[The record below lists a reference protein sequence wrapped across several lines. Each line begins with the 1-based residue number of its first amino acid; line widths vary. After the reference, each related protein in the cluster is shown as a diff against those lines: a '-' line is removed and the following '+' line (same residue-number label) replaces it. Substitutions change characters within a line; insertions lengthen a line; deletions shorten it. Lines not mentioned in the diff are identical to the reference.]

1 MEKYVNT
8 EYHFVRNSGG
18 LSGKELAKLS
28 DDELAEYLRQD
39 SILQEKKKYRI
50 NPDFILREI
59 AGEYTIIPIGG
70 DNVFSNAVMA
80 PNGTAV
86 FLWEAFQQP
95 STIQDVVIEAMQ
107 KYDVTEEQI
116 YKSISNFVKQ
126 SLEFYLS
133 LKMQTTYFSLPYDV
147 PLQKEDACEGE

>member
-1 MEKYVNT
+1 MDEKRGQVQRFQKP

-18 LSGKELAKLS
+18 LYGKDFTELS
-28 DDELAEYLRQD
+28 DDSLAEYLRQD

-59 AGEYTIIPIGG
+59 AGEYTIIPTGG

-95 STIQDVVIEAMQ
+95 STIQDVVVEAMQ
-107 KYDVTEEQI
+107 KYDATEEQI
-116 YKSISNFVKQ
+116 YNSISNFVKQ
-126 SLEFYLS
+126 SLEFKVLEE
-133 LKMQTTYFSLPYDV
+133 V
-147 PLQKEDACEGE
+147 V

>member
-1 MEKYVNT
+1 MEKYINT

-95 STIQDVVIEAMQ
+95 STIQDVAVEAMQ

-126 SLEFYLS
+126 SLEFKVLEE
-133 LKMQTTYFSLPYDV
+133 V
-147 PLQKEDACEGE
+147 V

>member
-95 STIQDVVIEAMQ
+95 STIQDVVVEAMQ
-107 KYDVTEEQI
+107 KYDATEEQI
-116 YKSISNFVKQ
+116 YNSISNFVKQ
-126 SLEFYLS
+126 SLEFKVLEE
-133 LKMQTTYFSLPYDV
+133 V
-147 PLQKEDACEGE
+147 V

>member
-59 AGEYTIIPIGG
+59 AGEYTIIPTGS

-86 FLWEAFQQP
+86 FLWEAFQKP
-95 STIQDVVIEAMQ
+95 STIQDVVVEAMQ

-126 SLEFYLS
+126 SLEFKVLEE
-133 LKMQTTYFSLPYDV
+133 V
-147 PLQKEDACEGE
+147 V

>member
-1 MEKYVNT
+1 MEKYINT

-59 AGEYTIIPIGG
+59 AGEYTIIPTGG

-95 STIQDVVIEAMQ
+95 STIQDVAVEAMQ

-126 SLEFYLS
+126 SLEFKVLEE
-133 LKMQTTYFSLPYDV
+133 V
-147 PLQKEDACEGE
+147 V

>member
-59 AGEYTIIPIGG
+59 AGEYTIIPTGG
-70 DNVFSNAVMA
+70 NNVFSNAVMA
-80 PNGTAV
+80 PNETAV

-95 STIQDVVIEAMQ
+95 STIQDVVVEAMQ
-107 KYDVTEEQI
+107 KYDATEEQI
-116 YKSISNFVKQ
+116 YNSISNFVKQ
-126 SLEFYLS
+126 SLKFKVLEE
-133 LKMQTTYFSLPYDV
+133 V
-147 PLQKEDACEGE
+147 V

>member
-1 MEKYVNT
+1 MRRRCYVEKYVNT

-70 DNVFSNAVMA
+70 NNVFSNAVMA
-80 PNGTAV
+80 PNETAV

-95 STIQDVVIEAMQ
+95 STIQDVVVEAMQ

-126 SLEFYLS
+126 SLEFKVLEE
-133 LKMQTTYFSLPYDV
+133 V
-147 PLQKEDACEGE
+147 V

>member
-59 AGEYTIIPIGG
+59 AGEYTIIPTGG

-95 STIQDVVIEAMQ
+95 STIQDVVVEAMQ
-107 KYDVTEEQI
+107 KYDATEEQI

-126 SLEFYLS
+126 SLEFKVLEE
-133 LKMQTTYFSLPYDV
+133 V
-147 PLQKEDACEGE
+147 E

>member
-1 MEKYVNT
+1 MQRFQKP

-18 LSGKELAKLS
+18 LYGKDFTELS
-28 DDELAEYLRQD
+28 DDSLAEYLRQD

-59 AGEYTIIPIGG
+59 AGEYTIIPTGG

-95 STIQDVVIEAMQ
+95 STIQDVVVEAMQ
-107 KYDVTEEQI
+107 KYDATEEQI
-116 YKSISNFVKQ
+116 YNSISNFVKQ
-126 SLEFYLS
+126 SLEFKVLEE
-133 LKMQTTYFSLPYDV
+133 V
-147 PLQKEDACEGE
+147 V

>member
-18 LSGKELAKLS
+18 LSGKKLAKLS

-95 STIQDVVIEAMQ
+95 STIQDVVVEAMQ

-126 SLEFYLS
+126 SLEFKVLEE
-133 LKMQTTYFSLPYDV
+133 V
-147 PLQKEDACEGE
+147 V

>member
-1 MEKYVNT
+1 MEKYINT

-59 AGEYTIIPIGG
+59 AGEYTIIPTGG

-86 FLWEAFQQP
+86 FLWEAFQKP
-95 STIQDVVIEAMQ
+95 STIQDVVVEAMQ

-126 SLEFYLS
+126 SLEFKVLEE
-133 LKMQTTYFSLPYDV
+133 V
-147 PLQKEDACEGE
+147 E

>member
-1 MEKYVNT
+1 MKDYKSP
-8 EYHFVRNSGG
+8 EYHFVRNPGG
-18 LSGKELAKLS
+18 LSGSELAKLS
-28 DDELAEYLRQD
+28 DDELVEYLRQD

-59 AGEYTIIPIGG
+59 AGEYTIIPTGG

-95 STIQDVVIEAMQ
+95 STIQDVVVEAMQ

-126 SLEFYLS
+126 SLEFKVLEE
-133 LKMQTTYFSLPYDV
+133 V
-147 PLQKEDACEGE
+147 E

>member
-59 AGEYTIIPIGG
+59 AGEYTIIPIGS

-95 STIQDVVIEAMQ
+95 STIQDVVVEAMQ
-107 KYDVTEEQI
+107 KYDATEEQI

-126 SLEFYLS
+126 SLEFKVLEE
-133 LKMQTTYFSLPYDV
+133 V
-147 PLQKEDACEGE
+147 E

>member
-1 MEKYVNT
+1 MKKYVNT

-95 STIQDVVIEAMQ
+95 STIQDVAVEAMQ

-126 SLEFYLS
+126 SLEFKVLEE
-133 LKMQTTYFSLPYDV
+133 V
-147 PLQKEDACEGE
+147 V

>member
-95 STIQDVVIEAMQ
+95 STIQDVAVEGMLE
-107 KYDVTEEQI
+107 YEVTEDI
-116 YKSISNFVKQ
+116 IRKSIEHFVKEM
-126 SLEFYLS
+126 LEYKILEEV
-133 LKMQTTYFSLPYDV
+133 D
-147 PLQKEDACEGE
+147 

>member
-70 DNVFSNAVMA
+70 NNVFSNAVMA

-95 STIQDVVIEAMQ
+95 STIQDVVVEAMQ
-107 KYDVTEEQI
+107 KYDATEEQI

-126 SLEFYLS
+126 SLEFKVLEE
-133 LKMQTTYFSLPYDV
+133 V
-147 PLQKEDACEGE
+147 E

>member
-59 AGEYTIIPIGG
+59 AGEYTIIPTGG

-80 PNGTAV
+80 PNETAV

-95 STIQDVVIEAMQ
+95 STIQDVVVEAMQ
-107 KYDVTEEQI
+107 KYDATEEQI
-116 YKSISNFVKQ
+116 YNSISNFVKQ
-126 SLEFYLS
+126 SLEFKVLEE
-133 LKMQTTYFSLPYDV
+133 V
-147 PLQKEDACEGE
+147 V

>member
-1 MEKYVNT
+1 MEKYINT

-59 AGEYTIIPIGG
+59 AGEYTIIPIGS

-95 STIQDVVIEAMQ
+95 STIQDVVVEGMLE
-107 KYDVTEEQI
+107 YEVTEDI
-116 YKSISNFVKQ
+116 IRKSIEHFVKEM
-126 SLEFYLS
+126 LEYKILEEV
-133 LKMQTTYFSLPYDV
+133 D
-147 PLQKEDACEGE
+147 

>member
-59 AGEYTIIPIGG
+59 AGEYTIIPTGG
-70 DNVFSNAVMA
+70 NNVFSNAVMA

-95 STIQDVVIEAMQ
+95 STIQDVAVEAMQ

-126 SLEFYLS
+126 SLEFKVLEE
-133 LKMQTTYFSLPYDV
+133 V
-147 PLQKEDACEGE
+147 V

>member
-50 NPDFILREI
+50 NP
-59 AGEYTIIPIGG
+59 G
-70 DNVFSNAVMA
+70 
-80 PNGTAV
+80 
-86 FLWEAFQQP
+86 
-95 STIQDVVIEAMQ
+95 
-107 KYDVTEEQI
+107 
-116 YKSISNFVKQ
+116 
-126 SLEFYLS
+126 
-133 LKMQTTYFSLPYDV
+133 
-147 PLQKEDACEGE
+147 

>member
-59 AGEYTIIPIGG
+59 AGEYTIIPTGG
-70 DNVFSNAVMA
+70 NNVFSNAVMA
-80 PNGTAV
+80 PNETAV

-95 STIQDVVIEAMQ
+95 STIQDVVVEAMQ
-107 KYDVTEEQI
+107 KYDATEEQI
-116 YKSISNFVKQ
+116 YNSISNFVKQ
-126 SLEFYLS
+126 SLEFKVLEE
-133 LKMQTTYFSLPYDV
+133 V
-147 PLQKEDACEGE
+147 V

>member
-39 SILQEKKKYRI
+39 SILQKKKKYRI

-59 AGEYTIIPIGG
+59 AGEYTIIPTGG

-95 STIQDVVIEAMQ
+95 STIQDVVVEAMQ
-107 KYDVTEEQI
+107 KYDATEEQI
-116 YKSISNFVKQ
+116 YNSISNFVKQ
-126 SLEFYLS
+126 SLDFKVLE
-133 LKMQTTYFSLPYDV
+133 
-147 PLQKEDACEGE
+147 EGV

>member
-70 DNVFSNAVMA
+70 NNVFSNAVMA
-80 PNGTAV
+80 PNETVV

-95 STIQDVVIEAMQ
+95 STIQDVVVEAMQ
-107 KYDVTEEQI
+107 KYDATEEQI
-116 YKSISNFVKQ
+116 YNSISNFVKQ
-126 SLEFYLS
+126 SLEFKVLEE
-133 LKMQTTYFSLPYDV
+133 V
-147 PLQKEDACEGE
+147 V

>member
-59 AGEYTIIPIGG
+59 AGEYTIIPTGG

-86 FLWEAFQQP
+86 FLWEAFQKP
-95 STIQDVVIEAMQ
+95 STIQDVVVEAMQ

-126 SLEFYLS
+126 SLDFKVLEE
-133 LKMQTTYFSLPYDV
+133 V
-147 PLQKEDACEGE
+147 V

>member
-50 NPDFILREI
+50 NPHFILREI

-95 STIQDVVIEAMQ
+95 STIQDVAVEAMQ

-126 SLEFYLS
+126 SLEFKVLEE
-133 LKMQTTYFSLPYDV
+133 V
-147 PLQKEDACEGE
+147 V

>member
-1 MEKYVNT
+1 MEKYINT

-59 AGEYTIIPIGG
+59 AGEYTIIPVGG

-95 STIQDVVIEAMQ
+95 STIQDVVVEAMQ

-126 SLEFYLS
+126 SLEFKVLEE
-133 LKMQTTYFSLPYDV
+133 V
-147 PLQKEDACEGE
+147 E

>member
-59 AGEYTIIPIGG
+59 AGEYTIIPTGG

-95 STIQDVVIEAMQ
+95 STIQDVVVEAMQ
-107 KYDVTEEQI
+107 KYDATEEQI
-116 YKSISNFVKQ
+116 YNSISNFVKQ
-126 SLEFYLS
+126 SLEYKVLEE
-133 LKMQTTYFSLPYDV
+133 V
-147 PLQKEDACEGE
+147 E

>member
-1 MEKYVNT
+1 MEEYVNT
-8 EYHFVRNSGG
+8 KYHFVRNSGG

-59 AGEYTIIPIGG
+59 AGEYTIIPIG
-70 DNVFSNAVMA
+70 DNNVFSNAVMA
-80 PNGTAV
+80 PNETAV

-95 STIQDVVIEAMQ
+95 STIQDVVVEAMQ
-107 KYDVTEEQI
+107 KYDATEEQI
-116 YKSISNFVKQ
+116 YNSISNFVKQ
-126 SLEFYLS
+126 SLEFKVLEE
-133 LKMQTTYFSLPYDV
+133 V
-147 PLQKEDACEGE
+147 V

>member
-1 MEKYVNT
+1 MGKYVNT
-8 EYHFVRNSGG
+8 EHHFVRNSGG

-59 AGEYTIIPIGG
+59 AGEYTIIPTGG
-70 DNVFSNAVMA
+70 NNVFSNAVMA
-80 PNGTAV
+80 PNETAV

-95 STIQDVVIEAMQ
+95 STIQDVVVEAMQ
-107 KYDVTEEQI
+107 KYDATEEQI
-116 YKSISNFVKQ
+116 YNSISNFVKQ
-126 SLEFYLS
+126 SLEFKVLEE
-133 LKMQTTYFSLPYDV
+133 V
-147 PLQKEDACEGE
+147 V

>member
-1 MEKYVNT
+1 MEKYINT

-95 STIQDVVIEAMQ
+95 STIQDVAVEAMQ

-126 SLEFYLS
+126 SLEFKVLEE
-133 LKMQTTYFSLPYDV
+133 V
-147 PLQKEDACEGE
+147 E

>member
-1 MEKYVNT
+1 VEKYVNT

-59 AGEYTIIPIGG
+59 AGEYTIIPTGG

-80 PNGTAV
+80 PNETAV

-95 STIQDVVIEAMQ
+95 STIQDVVVEAMQ
-107 KYDVTEEQI
+107 KYDATEEQI
-116 YKSISNFVKQ
+116 YNSISNFVKQ
-126 SLEFYLS
+126 SLEFKVLEEVV
-133 LKMQTTYFSLPYDV
+133 K
-147 PLQKEDACEGE
+147 

>member
-8 EYHFVRNSGG
+8 EYYFVRNSGG

-59 AGEYTIIPIGG
+59 AGEYTIIPIGS

-95 STIQDVVIEAMQ
+95 STIQDVVVEAMQ
-107 KYDVTEEQI
+107 KYDATEEQI

-126 SLEFYLS
+126 SLEFKVLEE
-133 LKMQTTYFSLPYDV
+133 V
-147 PLQKEDACEGE
+147 E

>member
-59 AGEYTIIPIGG
+59 AGEYTIIPTGG
-70 DNVFSNAVMA
+70 NNVFSNAVMA
-80 PNGTAV
+80 PNETAV
-86 FLWEAFQQP
+86 FFWEAFQQP
-95 STIQDVVIEAMQ
+95 STIQDVVVEAMQ
-107 KYDVTEEQI
+107 KYDATEEQI
-116 YKSISNFVKQ
+116 YNSISNFVKQ
-126 SLEFYLS
+126 SLEFKVLEE
-133 LKMQTTYFSLPYDV
+133 V
-147 PLQKEDACEGE
+147 V

>member
-1 MEKYVNT
+1 MEKYINT

-59 AGEYTIIPIGG
+59 AGEYTIIPTGG

-80 PNGTAV
+80 PNETAV

-95 STIQDVVIEAMQ
+95 STIQDVAVEAMQ

-126 SLEFYLS
+126 SLEFKVLEE
-133 LKMQTTYFSLPYDV
+133 V
-147 PLQKEDACEGE
+147 V

>member
-95 STIQDVVIEAMQ
+95 STIQDVVVEAMQ
-107 KYDVTEEQI
+107 KYDATEEQI

-126 SLEFYLS
+126 SLEFKVLEE
-133 LKMQTTYFSLPYDV
+133 V
-147 PLQKEDACEGE
+147 V